1 MRNELF
7 LFSNGVKINFMYF
20 EDGFDIMCNG
30 VESDIFKYIED
41 NKGII
46 SSVTVYGSISEK
58 LKDFIVSN
66 INDYDFE

>member
-1 MRNELF
+1 MRNKLF

-30 VESDIFKYIED
+30 VESDIFKYIKD

-66 INDYDFE
+66 VNDYDFE

>member
-20 EDGFDIMCNG
+20 EDGFDFMCDG

-41 NKGII
+41 NKNFI

-66 INDYDFE
+66 VNDYDFK

>member
-30 VESDIFKYIED
+30 VESGIFKYIED

-66 INDYDFE
+66 VNDYDFE